1 MSHRDE
7 GYSMGKGYIIIILI
21 GSAVNNIHIVIM
33 TIFDTV
39 RSIAMWGEDVEGEV
53 QMLNLH
59 LSFINF
65 KMAFFLFIVSI

>member
-39 RSIAMWGEDVEGEV
+39 RSIAMWGEDLEGEV

>member
-1 MSHRDE
+1 M
-7 GYSMGKGYIIIILI
+7 
-21 GSAVNNIHIVIM
+21 NNIHIVIM

-39 RSIAMWGEDVEGEV
+39 RSIAMWGEDLEGEV

>member
-1 MSHRDE
+1 
-7 GYSMGKGYIIIILI
+7 MGKGYIIIILI

-39 RSIAMWGEDVEGEV
+39 RSIAMWGEDLEGEV